1 MASIKNLKKEI
12 NYVLVDIIDECLI
25 TLTENTK
32 KSEAI
37 VDEAIIVFDELIA
50 KVNAKN
56 VENKKNHFKAIEL
69 ELTKRAAKLLVKIN
83 ALKK

>member
-1 MASIKNLKKEI
+1 MGSIKNLKKEI
-12 NYVLVDIIDECLI
+12 NYVLVDIIDQCLV
-25 TLTENTK
+25 TLTEDTK

-37 VDEAIIVFDELIA
+37 IDEAIIVFDELIA

-56 VENKKNHFKAIEL
+56 VENKKTHFKAIES
-69 ELTKRAAKLLVKIN
+69 ELTNRAAKLLVKIN